1 MGCARADSLA
11 LSPQVKNAMRKRPFA
26 MLCMMILLNSSY
38 CVTQHSPT
46 SGDTF
51 APHQGEDLLYEVSW
65 WFIKLGTI
73 RTKVLSSEN
82 LDNSTRYTVIAYID
96 SYSGLPFVDLHAIF
110 ETTMDKECFSQSFT
124 GWEKDGKR
132 WKVIRYDFDRQKGI
146 VLVEKSTV
154 DNPHGTDVQ
163 MKRVDTVR
171 IKDKV
176 QDGLSLLYFAR
187 ANVKSGK
194 RITVPTMV
202 DSSQAVTHF
211 NFWNK
216 QANVKHDTV
225 AYPID
230 VIEFDG
236 NAEFTSIFGLTG
248 PFKGWFSNDAARIPI
263 RAKMKVILG
272 TIDIELKQWN
282 RNGWNPPKY
291 AKQ

>member
-1 MGCARADSLA
+1 MLPIIVRFAYAVLSYSSWNSTAHDIPSDPESFSDSLQKA
-11 LSPQVKNAMRKRPFA
+11 DFIEV
-26 MLCMMILLNSSY
+26 
-38 CVTQHSPT
+38 
-46 SGDTF
+46 
-51 APHQGEDLLYEVSW
+51 GEDLTYEVSW

-73 RTKVLSSEN
+73 QTKVLRSEN
-82 LDNSTRYTVIAYID
+82 VENSTRYTAIAYID

-110 ETTMDKECFSQSFT
+110 ETTMDKECFSQSFS

-132 WKVIRYDFDRQKGI
+132 WKAIRYDFDRQKGI

-163 MKRVDTVR
+163 MKRVDTVL
-171 IKDKV
+171 IQDKA

-194 RITVPTMV
+194 RITVPTLV
-202 DSSQAVTHF
+202 DSLQEFTHF
-211 NFWNK
+211 NFKKK
-216 QANVKHDTV
+216 QTNAKIDAVP
-225 AYPID
+225 YPID

-236 NAEFTSIFGLTG
+236 EGEFKSIFGLGG
-248 PFKGWFSNDAARIPI
+248 PFKGWFSNDTAQIPI
-263 RAKMKVILG
+263 QAEMNVILG

-291 AKQ
+291 VKQ